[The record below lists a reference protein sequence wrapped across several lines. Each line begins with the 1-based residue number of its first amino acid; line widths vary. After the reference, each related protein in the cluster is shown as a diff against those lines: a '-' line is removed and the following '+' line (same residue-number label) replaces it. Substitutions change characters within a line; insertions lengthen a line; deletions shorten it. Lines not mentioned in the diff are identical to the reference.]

1 MTGVRAAW
9 VGVSVCW
16 RHQFAVSIISNT
28 AIRCVFASLQV
39 AVTTAESPKTS
50 GPAGPSH
57 EPGGPC
63 IPCAHLQGSTNL
75 RNAWRQAAQSP
86 CRSSNHLCCAVQG
99 ASGPCPSRNSGSFCI
114 GRLSC
119 DWDFIGT
126 GPASSGYSLLR
137 LSVFSGRHEELHLI
151 DMFSRNFPKSCI
163 IVCSVYMYVYIYY
176 AHPQIVA

>member
-16 RHQFAVSIISNT
+16 RHQLAVSIISNT
-28 AIRCVFASLQV
+28 AIRCVFACLQV

-57 EPGGPC
+57 EPGG
-63 IPCAHLQGSTNL
+63 PCAHLQGSTNL

-119 DWDFIGT
+119 DWILLGQARPCLAIFSIIWLCVCPSSVGGMRSYSSSICFRGT
-126 GPASSGYSLLR
+126 SLNHV
-137 LSVFSGRHEELHLI
+137 S
-151 DMFSRNFPKSCI
+151 
-163 IVCSVYMYVYIYY
+163 
-176 AHPQIVA
+176 